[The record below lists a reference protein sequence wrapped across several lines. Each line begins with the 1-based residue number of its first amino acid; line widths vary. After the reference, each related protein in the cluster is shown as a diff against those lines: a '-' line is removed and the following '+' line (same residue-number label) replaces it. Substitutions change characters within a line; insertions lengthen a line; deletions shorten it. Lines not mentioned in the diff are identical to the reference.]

1 MKKLKKIKNLK
12 TKVFVVLALFG
23 IMIADLNPFFVKA
36 GRENLSYS
44 HGPYLSAMFD
54 NNSNSYGQYAISTI
68 GGNQAYCIDYGV
80 RAPLESASLSYIK
93 TVRSNKLVSV
103 ISNGYPNKTVSQLGA
118 ISVDAAYLGTQMA
131 VWQTVNG
138 TSYTKENY
146 STIIDTQKVM
156 CLKIFM

>member
-1 MKKLKKIKNLK
+1 MKKMKKLRS
-12 TKVFVVLALFG
+12 KVFVVLAILG
-23 IMIADLNPFFVKA
+23 ILIVDFNPFAVNA

-93 TVRSNKLVSV
+93 TVR
-103 ISNGYPNKTVSQLGA
+103 
-118 ISVDAAYLGTQMA
+118 YLIT
-131 VWQTVNG
+131 
-138 TSYTKENY
+138 
-146 STIIDTQKVM
+146 
-156 CLKIFM
+156 